1 MTPEQFTETLKK
13 ACGDNLLA
21 AVLYGSAAAG
31 DGIEGKSD
39 YNVMLVLRDA
49 GLPAL
54 KALAA
59 AGAAWLKK
67 GNPPPLVFS
76 RERLLASADT
86 FPIELSDMKD
96 FHRILHGE
104 DPLPGIKVE
113 PAHLR
118 LAVERELKGA
128 LILLRESYL
137 ASGGGRRALEALMT
151 ESLSQ
156 FLVLCRAALRLR
168 EEKVPASKLAC
179 AARLREHADFD
190 AEAFELVHQLRR
202 GEYRGG
208 LDAEALFERYLAAAD
223 RLAAAVDGWA
233 AGRP

>member
-1 MTPEQFTETLKK
+1 MTPEQFTETLKRS
-13 ACGDNLLA
+13 CGDNLLS

-39 YNVMLVLRDA
+39 YNVLLILRDA
-49 GLPAL
+49 GLPEL
-54 KALAA
+54 KPVAA
-59 AGAAWLKK
+59 ASAAWLKK
-67 GNPPPLVFS
+67 GNPPPLIFT

-96 FHRILHGE
+96 FHRVLHGE
-104 DPLPGIKVE
+104 NPLPGIKVE
-113 PAHLR
+113 LPHLR

-168 EEKVPASKLAC
+168 EERVPASKLAC
-179 AARLREHADFD
+179 AARLAEHAKFD
-190 AEAFELVHQLRR
+190 AEAFDLAHQLRR

-208 LDAEALFERYLAAAD
+208 LDAEALFARYLGAAD

-233 AGRP
+233 AERP

>member
-13 ACGDNLLA
+13 NCGDNLLA

-39 YNVMLVLRDA
+39 YNVLLVLRDA
-49 GLPAL
+49 GLGAL
-54 KALAA
+54 KPVAA
-59 AGAAWLKK
+59 ATAAWLKK
-67 GNPPPLVFS
+67 GNPPPLIFT

-96 FHRILHGE
+96 FHRLLHGE
-104 DPLPGIKVE
+104 NPLPGIKVE
-113 PAHLR
+113 LPHLR

-168 EEKVPASKLAC
+168 EADVPASKLAC
-179 AARLREHADFD
+179 AARLAEHARFD
-190 AEAFELVHQLRR
+190 AEAFDLVHQLRR

-208 LDAEALFERYLAAAD
+208 LDAEALFARYLAAAD
-223 RLAAAVDGWA
+223 GLCAAVDGWA
-233 AGRP
+233 AERP